1 MRNTVL
7 FEAEEYGLYI
17 DKLFN
22 RYQMK
27 TFFTLCI
34 LTLSTLSFSQT
45 TGIDD
50 FIWHYK
56 QMPNVHSFK
65 IGSFFTRI
73 GSLFVE
79 EQSARKV
86 IRKAK
91 KARILISEDSRDI
104 IPNDIKYLKKDVA
117 RDGYAFLTNIRDGG
131 DKVDVYIRED
141 EKYIRNILAF
151 IESSDD
157 QFVLLSVDCRLTYDE
172 ISDLI
177 NDPDL

>member
-1 MRNTVL
+1 
-7 FEAEEYGLYI
+7 
-17 DKLFN
+17 
-22 RYQMK
+22 MK
-27 TFFTLCI
+27 IIFTLFI

-45 TGIDD
+45 RGIDD

-79 EQSARKV
+79 EQSARRV

-91 KARILISEDSRDI
+91 KARILVSENSRLI
-104 IPNDIKYLKKDVA
+104 EPNDLKYLKRDITKD
-117 RDGYAFLTNIRDGG
+117 GFAFLTNIRDCG
-131 DKVDVYIRED
+131 DKVDVFIRED

-151 IESSDD
+151 IESDDD